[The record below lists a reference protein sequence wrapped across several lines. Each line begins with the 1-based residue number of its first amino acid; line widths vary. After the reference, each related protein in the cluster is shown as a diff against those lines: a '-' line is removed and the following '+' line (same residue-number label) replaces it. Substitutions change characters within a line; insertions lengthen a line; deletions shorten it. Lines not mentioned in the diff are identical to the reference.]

1 MITTLII
8 SVLVILVIG
17 LLYTTLNLLKKV
29 EAQEDIISNQ
39 IEILSSYQS
48 YLNKFSDIIELSD
61 KRLKEIDARGT
72 FSSDDEVG
80 YFFQSI
86 KQLQETL
93 NGFNV
98 KNL

>member
-1 MITTLII
+1 MITTPII
-8 SVLVILVIG
+8 SVLAILVIG

-61 KRLKEIDARGT
+61 KKLKEIDARGT

>member
-1 MITTLII
+1 MITTLVI
-8 SVLVILVIG
+8 SVLVILVVS

-29 EAQEDIISNQ
+29 ERQEDIISNQ

-61 KRLKEIDARGT
+61 KKLKEIDARGT

>member
-1 MITTLII
+1 M
-8 SVLVILVIG
+8 
-17 LLYTTLNLLKKV
+17 
-29 EAQEDIISNQ
+29 
-39 IEILSSYQS
+39 
-48 YLNKFSDIIELSD
+48 NKFDQIRSLD
-61 KRLKEIDARGT
+61 KKLKEIDARGT

-80 YFFQSI
+80 FFFQSI

>member
-29 EAQEDIISNQ
+29 ERQEDMIANQ
-39 IEILSSYQS
+39 VEILSSYQS
-48 YLNKFSDIIELSD
+48 YLNKFSDILTYSD
-61 KRLKEIDARGT
+61 KKLKEIDARGT

-80 YFFQSI
+80 FFFQSI

>member
-39 IEILSSYQS
+39 IKILSSYQS
-48 YLNKFSDIIELSD
+48 YLNKFSDIIELSY